1 MANISAPT
9 APIWLAG
16 SDCTFED
23 ALLIGQEVTEKTFE
37 MLPTL
42 PRKDAS
48 RYLPATVS
56 DALSLVHAREDAKK
70 KNAGNKV
77 NKAKQKS
84 GAAAL
89 FGPDERIPGA
99 KQGGGDP
106 GVFWLYSEDFFRD
119 ATQEDL
125 HDIIPLLAAPKDDPA
140 FAIGPPG
147 SGAELPAMSHRRPVA
162 PIARPLPPP
171 PPPNPFASADG
182 GILPDDALLGLL
194 ERRSSRRASKSGTGG
209 GTVKYNEGDDQDGI
223 LDREQEEAYPG
234 GGAAGNTGGGRSGS
248 KSTGGAKSPATRA
261 MKLPITPHGTAASSL
276 WDVVPSTRI
285 ALLAL
290 QLSELIEFTGGGKL
304 TKEKEN
310 PLTQAEKTMAAAA
323 ANGKKQLSPA
333 EISQL
338 ILFVEERSAALS
350 KTLKCS
356 MDIEL
361 LNVRRGGH
369 EIGHANYDDEEK
381 EEEKAGPSTSAAAE
395 AAAAAAT
402 KTKAEAAPPSKT
414 SISLPFGGTLHP
426 YTQLFL
432 QSKVPQHVKQAAI
445 EAFGIEPV
453 FAGKTPTAEQLAAGL
468 NADGQPAGTTGAG
481 TGGNNTATTSA
492 AGMATPAGTAPAS
505 SIQVG
510 DDEDDVGSAGDIDSL
525 RGSAAGRASSRQR
538 GVSNYALM
546 AGRKDPVKAAA
557 QAAAR
562 KLTKD
567 ATAAAVAQAAAAHPV
582 SQTVAI
588 TIAAGAPDEYYKDV
602 KSASAAQWNVA
613 TEDPG
618 LLAVAPQDEIAAET
632 VALQAELAAVAVA
645 NRVSLVAALDA
656 LLKDVPNQQEGAAMR
671 AAEEAE
677 VIAYYTRIREEK
689 KKELKLR
696 REAAHREAL
705 AAAGA
710 HTGILN
716 TPRPV
721 LGHHILAEGDMGGE
735 DGYIEAPFL
744 GPDDMYDVLAQRG
757 EEDEAFCAVCGDG
770 HSHPPNVIIFCD
782 RCDVAV
788 HQMCYD
794 VHEVP
799 ENEWLCWPCR
809 EYEDM
814 QRAAGVPQ
822 AEIRNVHAMPDERT
836 RLPGG
841 SRDVKCAL
849 CPIKCGA
856 FRKTTHGERWVHQT
870 CASWHP
876 ECYIVPSIGP
886 NCIEG
891 LNKIPSKRWTT
902 ACDIC
907 GKVDGAVINCKHP
920 GTCQYNFH
928 VMCAR
933 NCGLYLTVRP
943 DFQGKPLYRIY
954 CAIHSRG
961 QQEKDAQALAA
972 RIEGQSKAAIAA
984 NDKALRAQIRETAML
999 DLAYREDEL
1008 IFLRQIRVNLENS
1021 RLLVDQCKR
1030 REKLKKQLVATKHAL
1045 HAERLQNPLAA
1056 VGFLDK
1062 IAEMEQLGMTAS
1074 QILERIP
1081 ALAEAAGPPPPPP
1094 LPEDVYPGLGLT
1106 SVDAVKGADDGDGI
1120 LPGVPSTGKRARE
1133 GEVELLSG
1141 ASPATTDGGGK
1152 RARRGQGPDDDFIG
1166 PEIQQQQQQEEEQQQ
1181 YQKPPASA
1189 AAAGAGAARP
1199 SRSGASGLSI
1209 ERQKL
1214 MSSAEAHDINSKLPP
1229 KFKYVPVDQLATE
1242 PAQDPRATT
1251 MAGAGVSVTVGDT
1264 PILGPSPAP
1273 SEGGGEAGR
1282 ALRSR
1287 DGSRN

>member
-1 MANISAPT
+1 MAGISAPP
-9 APIWLAG
+9 APTWLAG
-16 SDCTFED
+16 SDCTFEE
-23 ALLIGQEVTEKTFE
+23 ALLVGRDVAEKTSQV
-37 MLPTL
+37 LPTL

-119 ATQEDL
+119 TTQEDL

-147 SGAELPAMSHRRPVA
+147 SGAELPAMSQRRPVA
-162 PIARPLPPP
+162 PAPRVPPPP

-194 ERRSSRRASKSGTGG
+194 ERRSSRRVSKSGTGS
-209 GTVKYNEGDDQDGI
+209 GTIKYTETDDQDDGP
-223 LDREQEEAYPG
+223 LEGEEEAAY
-234 GGAAGNTGGGRSGS
+234 NTGGAGGSGF
-248 KSTGGAKSPATRA
+248 KSAGDKTAPATRS
-261 MKLPITPHGTAASSL
+261 MKVPTTPRGTAASTL

-290 QLSELIEFTGGGKL
+290 QLSELVEITAEMKT
-304 TKEKEN
+304 TKEK
-310 PLTQAEKTMAAAA
+310 PLTQAEKAMAIAA
-323 ANGKKQLSPA
+323 ANGKKQLTPS
-333 EISQL
+333 EIAQL
-338 ILFVEERSAALS
+338 VFYIENRSGALS
-350 KTLKCS
+350 KTFKCGV
-356 MDIEL
+356 DIEFL
-361 LNVRRGGH
+361 GLRRGGSNGD
-369 EIGHANYDDEEK
+369 GHDG
-381 EEEKAGPSTSAAAE
+381 EEEGEEEDEGRPSTSAAA
-395 AAAAAAT
+395 AAAAGS
-402 KTKAEAAPPSKT
+402 KKAKADAEPTET
-414 SISLPFGGTLHP
+414 SISLPFGGNLHP
-426 YTQLFL
+426 YTELVL

-468 NADGQPAGTTGAG
+468 NADGQPAGT
-481 TGGNNTATTSA
+481 GNNTATTSA
-492 AGMATPAGTAPAS
+492 AGMATPAGTAPTS
-505 SIQVG
+505 SLMAG
-510 DDEDDVGSAGDIDSL
+510 DDDEEDAASGGDMDSRPGSGT
-525 RGSAAGRASSRQR
+525 AGRISSRQR

-582 SQTVAI
+582 SQAVAAM
-588 TIAAGAPDEYYKDV
+588 IAAGAPDEDAKDV
-602 KSASAAQWNVA
+602 KSASAAQWTIA
-613 TEDPG
+613 TEDPA

-632 VALQAELAAVAVA
+632 VALQAELAAVASA
-645 NRVSLVAALDA
+645 NRVSIVAALDSF
-656 LLKDVPNQQEGAAMR
+656 LKDLPNQQEGAAMR

-677 VIAYYTRIREEK
+677 IIAYYTRIRDEK

-705 AAAGA
+705 AASGA
-710 HTGILN
+710 HNGVLN

-721 LGHHILAEGDMGGE
+721 LGHHILAEGDVGGD

-744 GPDDMYDVLAQRG
+744 GPDDMYDVLAQRN
-757 EEDEAFCAVCGDG
+757 EDDEAFCAVCGDG
-770 HSHPPNVIIFCD
+770 YSHPPNVIIFCD

-799 ENEWLCWPCR
+799 ESEWLCWPCK
-809 EYEDM
+809 EYEEM
-814 QRAAGVPQ
+814 QRAAGIPQ
-822 AEIRNVHAMPDERT
+822 SEIRNVHTLPDERT

-849 CPIKCGA
+849 CPIRCGA
-856 FRKTTHGERWVHQT
+856 FRKTANGEQWVHQT

-876 ECYIVPSIGP
+876 ECYLVASREA
-886 NCIEG
+886 NCVDG

-933 NCGLYLTVRP
+933 NCGLYL
-943 DFQGKPLYRIY
+943 
-954 CAIHSRG
+954 
-961 QQEKDAQALAA
+961 
-972 RIEGQSKAAIAA
+972 SKFF
-984 NDKALRAQIRETAML
+984 N
-999 DLAYREDEL
+999 
-1008 IFLRQIRVNLENS
+1008 
-1021 RLLVDQCKR
+1021 LLVG
-1030 REKLKKQLVATKHAL
+1030 
-1045 HAERLQNPLAA
+1045 PL
-1056 VGFLDK
+1056 
-1062 IAEMEQLGMTAS
+1062 
-1074 QILERIP
+1074 R
-1081 ALAEAAGPPPPPP
+1081 
-1094 LPEDVYPGLGLT
+1094 
-1106 SVDAVKGADDGDGI
+1106 
-1120 LPGVPSTGKRARE
+1120 
-1133 GEVELLSG
+1133 
-1141 ASPATTDGGGK
+1141 
-1152 RARRGQGPDDDFIG
+1152 
-1166 PEIQQQQQQEEEQQQ
+1166 
-1181 YQKPPASA
+1181 
-1189 AAAGAGAARP
+1189 
-1199 SRSGASGLSI
+1199 
-1209 ERQKL
+1209 
-1214 MSSAEAHDINSKLPP
+1214 
-1229 KFKYVPVDQLATE
+1229 
-1242 PAQDPRATT
+1242 
-1251 MAGAGVSVTVGDT
+1251 
-1264 PILGPSPAP
+1264 
-1273 SEGGGEAGR
+1273 
-1282 ALRSR
+1282 
-1287 DGSRN
+1287 

>member
-1 MANISAPT
+1 MPPAPT
-9 APIWLAG
+9 WLAG
-16 SDCTFED
+16 SDCTFEE
-23 ALLIGQEVTEKTFE
+23 ALLVGRDIAKKTSEV
-37 MLPTL
+37 LPTL

-147 SGAELPAMSHRRPVA
+147 SGADLPALSQRRLSA
-162 PIARPLPPP
+162 PAPRPPPPP

-182 GILPDDALLGLL
+182 SILPDDALLGLL
-194 ERRSSRRASKSGTGG
+194 ERRSSRRASKSGAGS
-209 GTVKYNEGDDQDGI
+209 GTIKYNEADDQDGV
-223 LDREQEEAYPG
+223 LEGDDDEVG
-234 GGAAGNTGGGRSGS
+234 GGGSGF
-248 KSTGGAKSPATRA
+248 KSSGGASAPATRA
-261 MKLPITPHGTAASSL
+261 MKVPYTPHGTAASTL
-276 WDVVPSTRI
+276 WDVVQSKRI

-290 QLSELIEFTGGGKL
+290 QLSELMELTGGKKM
-304 TKEKEN
+304 KEK
-310 PLTQAEKTMAAAA
+310 PLTQAEKTMATAAA
-323 ANGKKQLSPA
+323 SGKKQLTPS

-338 ILFVEERSAALS
+338 ILFIENRSGALS
-350 KTLKCS
+350 KNIKCS
-356 MDIEL
+356 LDIDFL
-361 LNVRRGGH
+361 GLRRGGGTDDGG
-369 EIGHANYDDEEK
+369 EKEDEEV
-381 EEEKAGPSTSAAAE
+381 EEEDGRPSTSAAAAKDNKAP
-395 AAAAAAT
+395 AAAA
-402 KTKAEAAPPSKT
+402 PP
-414 SISLPFGGTLHP
+414 SISLPFGGGLHP
-426 YTQLFL
+426 YTELVL

-468 NADGQPAGTTGAG
+468 NADGQPAGT
-481 TGGNNTATTSA
+481 GNNTATTSA
-492 AGMATPAGTAPAS
+492 AGMATPAGTAPTS
-505 SIQVG
+505 SIMVGEDDDG
-510 DDEDDVGSAGDIDSL
+510 DDAGSGGDSKP
-525 RGSAAGRASSRQR
+525 GSAAGRLSSRQR

-546 AGRKDPVKAAA
+546 AGKKDPAKAAA

-582 SQTVAI
+582 SQAVA
-588 TIAAGAPDEYYKDV
+588 TLIAAGAPDEEAKDV
-602 KSASAAQWNVA
+602 KSASLVQWNLA
-613 TEDPG
+613 TADPG
-618 LLAVAPQDEIAAET
+618 LLAAAPQDEIAAET
-632 VALQAELAAVAVA
+632 VALQAELAAVAAA
-645 NRVSLVAALDA
+645 NRVSLVAALDS
-656 LLKDVPNQQEGAAMR
+656 LLKDVPSQQEGAAMR

-710 HTGILN
+710 HNGMLN

-721 LGHHILAEGDMGGE
+721 LGHHILAEGDMGGDE
-735 DGYIEAPFL
+735 GYIEAPFL

-770 HSHPPNVIIFCD
+770 YSHPPNVIIFCD

-799 ENEWLCWPCR
+799 ESEWLCWPCQ
-809 EYEDM
+809 EYEER
-814 QRAAGVPQ
+814 QRVNGVPQ
-822 AEIRNVHAMPDERT
+822 SEIRNVHALPDERT

-849 CPIKCGA
+849 CPIRCGA
-856 FRKTTHGERWVHQT
+856 FRKTTNGEQWVHQT

-876 ECYIVPSIGP
+876 ECYLVPSRGP
-886 NCIEG
+886 NCIDG

-933 NCGLYLTVRP
+933 NCGLYLSKYL
-943 DFQGKPLYRIY
+943 FIYLSCYRNFYFFIFV
-954 CAIHSRG
+954 C
-961 QQEKDAQALAA
+961 QAL
-972 RIEGQSKAAIAA
+972 
-984 NDKALRAQIRETAML
+984 LP
-999 DLAYREDEL
+999 L
-1008 IFLRQIRVNLENS
+1008 IYF
-1021 RLLVDQCKR
+1021 
-1030 REKLKKQLVATKHAL
+1030 
-1045 HAERLQNPLAA
+1045 
-1056 VGFLDK
+1056 F
-1062 IAEMEQLGMTAS
+1062 
-1074 QILERIP
+1074 
-1081 ALAEAAGPPPPPP
+1081 
-1094 LPEDVYPGLGLT
+1094 
-1106 SVDAVKGADDGDGI
+1106 
-1120 LPGVPSTGKRARE
+1120 
-1133 GEVELLSG
+1133 
-1141 ASPATTDGGGK
+1141 
-1152 RARRGQGPDDDFIG
+1152 
-1166 PEIQQQQQQEEEQQQ
+1166 
-1181 YQKPPASA
+1181 
-1189 AAAGAGAARP
+1189 
-1199 SRSGASGLSI
+1199 
-1209 ERQKL
+1209 
-1214 MSSAEAHDINSKLPP
+1214 
-1229 KFKYVPVDQLATE
+1229 
-1242 PAQDPRATT
+1242 
-1251 MAGAGVSVTVGDT
+1251 
-1264 PILGPSPAP
+1264 
-1273 SEGGGEAGR
+1273 
-1282 ALRSR
+1282 
-1287 DGSRN
+1287 

>member
-1 MANISAPT
+1 MASINAPT

-16 SDCTFED
+16 SDCTFKD
-23 ALLIGQEVTEKTFE
+23 ALLVGREVAEKTSE
-37 MLPTL
+37 VLPTL

-147 SGAELPAMSHRRPVA
+147 SGTELPVMSQRRPA
-162 PIARPLPPP
+162 PRPPPP
-171 PPPNPFASADG
+171 PPPNPFASGDG
-182 GILPDDALLGLL
+182 GNLPDDALLGLL
-194 ERRSSRRASKSGTGG
+194 ERRSSRRVSRPGTGSG
-209 GTVKYNEGDDQDGI
+209 AIKYNEGDDQDSI
-223 LDREQEEAYPG
+223 LETGPEEVYPPG
-234 GGAAGNTGGGRSGS
+234 GNASGNKGGY
-248 KSTGGAKSPATRA
+248 KSTGGATAPTTRA
-261 MKLPITPHGTAASSL
+261 LKVPVTPHGTAASSL
-276 WDVVPSTRI
+276 WDVVPGPRI

-290 QLSELIEFTGGGKL
+290 QLSELIEL
-304 TKEKEN
+304 TEGSRITQEKAD
-310 PLTQAEKTMAAAA
+310 PLTQAEKTMATAA

-338 ILFVEERSAALS
+338 IGCIEERSIALS

-356 MDIEL
+356 TDIHL
-361 LNVRRGGH
+361 LGVRRGGDDH
-369 EIGHANYDDEEK
+369 GHNKPDDQEQ
-381 EEEKAGPSTSAAAE
+381 EEEEEAPPSTSAA

-402 KTKAEAAPPSKT
+402 KTKTEAAPPSTT
-414 SISLPFGGTLHP
+414 SISLPFGGALHP
-426 YTQLFL
+426 YTQLVL

-481 TGGNNTATTSA
+481 TGTNTATTSA
-492 AGMATPAGTAPAS
+492 AGMATPAGTAPTS
-505 SIQVG
+505 SVKVG
-510 DDEDDVGSAGDIDSL
+510 DEYDEDDVGSGDMDSL
-525 RGSAAGRASSRQR
+525 RGSAAGRSSSRQR

-546 AGRKDPVKAAA
+546 AGRKGPAKAAA

-567 ATAAAVAQAAAAHPV
+567 ANAVAVAQAAAAHPV
-582 SQTVAI
+582 SQTVAVK
-588 TIAAGAPDEYYKDV
+588 IAAGAPDEDYKDV
-602 KSASAAQWNVA
+602 KSASTAQWNLA
-613 TEDPG
+613 TEDPR

-632 VALQAELAAVAVA
+632 VALQAELAAVAAA

-656 LLKDVPNQQEGAAMR
+656 LLKDVPHQQEGAAMR

-677 VIAYYTRIREEK
+677 IIAYYTRIREEK

-705 AAAGA
+705 AATGA
-710 HTGILN
+710 HTGVLN

-721 LGHHILAEGDMGGE
+721 LGHHILAEGDVGGD

-770 HSHPPNVIIFCD
+770 YSHPPNVIIFCD

-799 ENEWLCWPCR
+799 ETEWLCWPCR
-809 EYEDM
+809 EYEDR

-822 AEIRNVHAMPDERT
+822 AEIRNVHALPDERT

-841 SRDVKCAL
+841 ARDVKCAL
-849 CPIKCGA
+849 CPIRCGA
-856 FRKTTHGERWVHQT
+856 FRKTINGEQWVHQT

-876 ECYIVPSIGP
+876 ECYVVASTGP
-886 NCIEG
+886 NCIDG
-891 LNKIPSKRWTT
+891 LNRIPTKRWTT

-933 NCGLYLTVRP
+933 NCGLYL
-943 DFQGKPLYRIY
+943 
-954 CAIHSRG
+954 
-961 QQEKDAQALAA
+961 
-972 RIEGQSKAAIAA
+972 
-984 NDKALRAQIRETAML
+984 
-999 DLAYREDEL
+999 
-1008 IFLRQIRVNLENS
+1008 
-1021 RLLVDQCKR
+1021 
-1030 REKLKKQLVATKHAL
+1030 
-1045 HAERLQNPLAA
+1045 
-1056 VGFLDK
+1056 
-1062 IAEMEQLGMTAS
+1062 
-1074 QILERIP
+1074 
-1081 ALAEAAGPPPPPP
+1081 
-1094 LPEDVYPGLGLT
+1094 
-1106 SVDAVKGADDGDGI
+1106 
-1120 LPGVPSTGKRARE
+1120 
-1133 GEVELLSG
+1133 
-1141 ASPATTDGGGK
+1141 
-1152 RARRGQGPDDDFIG
+1152 
-1166 PEIQQQQQQEEEQQQ
+1166 
-1181 YQKPPASA
+1181 
-1189 AAAGAGAARP
+1189 
-1199 SRSGASGLSI
+1199 
-1209 ERQKL
+1209 
-1214 MSSAEAHDINSKLPP
+1214 SKLR
-1229 KFKYVPVDQLATE
+1229 KKIVVLFLKSFSSLSSY
-1242 PAQDPRATT
+1242 
-1251 MAGAGVSVTVGDT
+1251 
-1264 PILGPSPAP
+1264 
-1273 SEGGGEAGR
+1273 
-1282 ALRSR
+1282 
-1287 DGSRN
+1287 